1 MQTTVAIQG
10 SLGAFHQRAAEE
22 FFGPAVQVR
31 PYREFSE
38 VFKAVMNH
46 ETNYAIVAIENSL
59 YGSINATYDLLL
71 KHKPIIIGEKYL
83 HIQFQLLGVAGATLA
98 DITDVYSQVMGLAQ
112 VQTFLDEKLPQ
123 ATRHE
128 THDTAAAAE
137 MVAKQQD
144 PHKAAIA
151 SAAAAARNN
160 LDILASNIE
169 DDRHNYTRFIALS
182 TQANTQPK
190 PDKTSIILTTNH
202 QPGALHAALG
212 VFSQHKLNLT
222 KIESR
227 PIPGPQ
233 WHYMFYLDFE
243 SSSDSNATQS
253 CFEELKKIGCE
264 IIVLGSYESSALP
277 S

>member
-10 SLGAFHQRAAEE
+10 SLGAFHQQAAEE
-22 FFGPAVQVR
+22 FFGPTIQVQ

-38 VFKAVMNH
+38 VFKAVMTQ
-46 ETNYAIVAIENSL
+46 ETDYAIVAIENSL

-71 KHKPIIIGEKYL
+71 KHKPVIIGEKYL
-83 HIQFQLLGVAGATLA
+83 HIQFQLLGIAGATLTE
-98 DITDVYSQVMGLAQ
+98 ITDVYSQVMGLAQ
-112 VQTFLDEKLPQ
+112 VQTFLDDILPH

-137 MVAKQQD
+137 MVAREQD

-151 SAAAAARNN
+151 SAAAAARYN
-160 LDILASNIE
+160 LDILAANIE
-169 DDRHNYTRFIALS
+169 DDRHNYTRFIVLS
-182 TQANTQPK
+182 SKTNTQLNPN
-190 PDKTSIILTTNH
+190 KTSIILTTNH

-243 SSSDSNATQS
+243 SNAESEATKA
-253 CFEELKKIGCE
+253 CFEELKKLGCE
-264 IIVLGSYESSALP
+264 IVVLGSYESSALP
-277 S
+277 T